1 MKRHLNRSRKAI
13 LAVGAGIMLAAGAVF
28 LSAHTG
34 QHDFNGVTSEGACAY
49 LCSAL
54 GHGYTYYDSWNACGC
69 G

>member
-34 QHDFNGVTSEGACAY
+34 QHDFNGVTSEGGRLHSQHPAG
-49 LCSAL
+49 LPSQEE
-54 GHGYTYYDSWNACGC
+54 DS
-69 G
+69 